1 MMNSGALLP
10 SHGLPPFGANIT
22 NIAMGEGLCGSS
34 MFGGDRW
41 GVNPMTAGNIH
52 FVIICFDMYYI
63 YIIMLNSVMLCRF
76 RDNICMYMY
85 TIYLYLFVM
94 FG

>member
-1 MMNSGALLP
+1 MP

-41 GVNPMTAGNIH
+41 SVGVNPMTAGKSLFLTKRLSDH
-52 FVIICFDMYYI
+52 FHSKFRVESIEKKNASVIFYV
-63 YIIMLNSVMLCRF
+63 LELLSVYF
-76 RDNICMYMY
+76 
-85 TIYLYLFVM
+85 
-94 FG
+94 